1 MGRGGVIRELENGRS
16 LLKSKSRWLENS
28 RDVNWER
35 ARIRLGS
42 LEFAGGLEL
51 QGIRSEASNGFNA
64 SRLLELCA

>member
-1 MGRGGVIRELENGRS
+1 MENGRS

-42 LEFAGGLEL
+42 LEFVGGLEL
-51 QGIRSEASNGFNA
+51 HGIRSEARNGFNA
-64 SRLLELCA
+64 SPLLELCA